1 MRIRVVTPVTAK
13 EFGEG
18 ADAVSD
24 MLASAR
30 ADDHVDHVQIERG
43 PASIESE
50 YDEALAVPD
59 TLRRIVEA
67 ERDGVDGVVI
77 NCMGDPGLY
86 PARQLVSIPVVGP
99 YQAAGHLAASLGHR
113 FSVVSVV
120 DAVVPM
126 FWDRAAIYGFRH
138 ALASVRIV
146 DIAVLDLERNRE
158 RMVERMVER
167 IVEEAARAV
176 REDGADTIVFGCTG
190 MTGVAR
196 RVAEAL
202 RGQGFDVPVIDP
214 APAALK
220 VCELLVDMRLSQSR
234 RAFPPPAPKGMAGF
248 PDLVGARA
256 AR

>member
-1 MRIRVVTPVTAK
+1 MRIRVVTPVTASL
-13 EFGEG
+13 FGDGSE
-18 ADAVSD
+18 AIRDVLEA
-24 MLASAR
+24 AR
-30 ADDHVDHVQIERG
+30 PDNRVDHVQIERG

-50 YDEALAVPD
+50 YEEAMAVPD

-67 ERDGVDGVVI
+67 EREGVDGVII

-99 YQAAGHLAASLGHR
+99 YQAAGHLAAALGHR

-126 FWDRAAIYGFRH
+126 FWDRAAVYGFRQS
-138 ALASVRIV
+138 LASVRVV
-146 DIAVLDLERNRE
+146 DIAVLDLERDRG
-158 RMVERMVER
+158 RMVER
-167 IVEEAARAV
+167 IVEEAALAV

-196 RVAEAL
+196 QVAERLSA
-202 RGQGFDVPVIDP
+202 QGIDVPVVDP

-220 VCELLVDMRLSQSR
+220 LCELLVDMRLSQSR
-234 RAFPPPAPKGMAGF
+234 RAFLTPGPKAMPGY
-248 PDLVGARA
+248 PDLLSLARA
-256 AR
+256 SG